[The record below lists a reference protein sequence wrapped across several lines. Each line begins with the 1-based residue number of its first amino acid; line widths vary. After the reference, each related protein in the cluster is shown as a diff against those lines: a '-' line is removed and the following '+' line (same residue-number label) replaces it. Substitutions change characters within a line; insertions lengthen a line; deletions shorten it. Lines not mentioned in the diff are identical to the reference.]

1 MRDALTM
8 AEVRFTERA
17 QSLLGGGQAGFWV
30 DDLETLRKA
39 RQVMDV
45 AQEAWVQQVRS
56 NPQSVKVTSVF
67 GDNKLLVWCTC
78 IIVFLVHVVLISE
91 LFFGW

>member
-1 MRDALTM
+1 
-8 AEVRFTERA
+8 
-17 QSLLGGGQAGFWV
+17 
-30 DDLETLRKA
+30 
-39 RQVMDV
+39 
-45 AQEAWVQQVRS
+45 
-56 NPQSVKVTSVF
+56 VTSVF